1 MLVLSSFLLSTDWL
15 SKNPWQSLHC
25 SQEICPSGS
34 LPIFV
39 SLGTPERFRGA
50 IGSGGRKKERT
61 CFLGLSL
68 NFFAVEGTLK
78 QQPTEDIWHPC
89 SCSDVKLTVPW
100 EVLVLDDAALLSK
113 SFWDSSDEDFARISL
128 CRFEPNGLVVGGW
141 CWCLTRWPVSVWQ
154 SIYSEQKIILGYAWT
169 LTLHNFATLAPPT
182 IYCNIYEY
190 TYSHAILLDLCS
202 SVFLVGWHFACWES
216 GGHIME
222 VLSWQFLILD
232 ET

>member
-1 MLVLSSFLLSTDWL
+1 MLFGAFLEFFRSWRHLKAATNWRHLTSMQLQWCEANCSLGGPCSWWCCTAFQVLLGQQWRRLRSNLSLQIRAKRVGSWWLMLVLD
-15 SKNPWQSLHC
+15 P
-25 SQEICPSGS
+25 
-34 LPIFV
+34 
-39 SLGTPERFRGA
+39 
-50 IGSGGRKKERT
+50 
-61 CFLGLSL
+61 
-68 NFFAVEGTLK
+68 
-78 QQPTEDIWHPC
+78 
-89 SCSDVKLTVPW
+89 
-100 EVLVLDDAALLSK
+100 
-113 SFWDSSDEDFARISL
+113 
-128 CRFEPNGLVVGGW
+128 
-141 CWCLTRWPVSVWQ
+141 LTRWPVSVWQ